1 MQKGMIKMRRMR
13 SAAAAAAAIFSAVLL
28 TGCSLA
34 GSAQKLFNG
43 TVADGGESVK
53 AASVDGIVVKPETID
68 LSIPAPEFAAEL
80 TGTTN
85 VAVGTVVT
93 LDGTATVSDGGT
105 VTYQW
110 YSNSV
115 EKNGGGTLIPG
126 ATEATYTP
134 DTSEGRTTFY
144 YVVAANNHNELVNK
158 VTSGIHAVRVWDNMY
173 WQQNADNGGFQYL
186 NRADGS
192 YPSNTTMEIDGVQY
206 SFNDEGYAVDAN
218 GGYVNVAAAAGSTQP
233 AEAPAEEAPAEEA
246 PAEAAPAEEAP
257 AEAAPAEEAPAEAAP
272 AEEQPVEAEAAPEG

>member
-1 MQKGMIKMRRMR
+1 MRRMR

-43 TVADGGESVK
+43 TVADGGESVT
-53 AASVDGIVVKPETID
+53 AASVDGIIVKPETID

-158 VTSGIHAVRVWDNMY
+158 VTSGLHTVRVWDNMY

-186 NRADGS
+186 NRADGT
-192 YPSNTTMEIDGVQY
+192 YPTNTSMEIDGVQY
-206 SFNDEGYAVDAN
+206 SFNDEGYAVDEK
-218 GGYVNVAAAAGSTQP
+218 GGYVNVAEIAGVEQ
-233 AEAPAEEAPAEEA
+233 PAEEAPAEEA
-246 PAEAAPAEEAP
+246 PAEETEAKSASEEKEAAEEKPAEEEVK
-257 AEAAPAEEAPAEAAP
+257 AESVSAAS
-272 AEEQPVEAEAAPEG
+272 EG

>member
-28 TGCSLA
+28 TGCSLV

-144 YVVAANNHNELVNK
+144 YVVAANSHNELLNK
-158 VTSGIHAVRVWDNMY
+158 VTSGLHTVRVWDNMY

-186 NRADGS
+186 NRADGT
-192 YPSNTTMEIDGVQY
+192 YPTNTSMEVDGVQY
-206 SFNDEGYAVDAN
+206 SFNDEGYAVDEK
-218 GGYVNVAAAAGSTQP
+218 GGYVNVAEIAGVEQ
-233 AEAPAEEAPAEEA
+233 PAEEAPAEEA
-246 PAEAAPAEEAP
+246 PAEETEAKSASEEKEAAEEKPAEEEVK
-257 AEAAPAEEAPAEAAP
+257 AESVSAAS
-272 AEEQPVEAEAAPEG
+272 EG